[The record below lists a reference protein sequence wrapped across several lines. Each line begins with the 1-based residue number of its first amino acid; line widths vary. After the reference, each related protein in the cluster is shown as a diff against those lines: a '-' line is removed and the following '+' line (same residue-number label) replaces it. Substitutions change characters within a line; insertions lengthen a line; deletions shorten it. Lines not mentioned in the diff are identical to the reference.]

1 MMICTNAFTQADKVP
16 LDEFLIFLRLLNPF
30 APHIA
35 EQLQEILAPG
45 SPMLYHQ
52 AWPEFDAEAL
62 IENEIELVVQVN
74 GKLRDR
80 IAVAPDA
87 NEETVLAVALASP
100 KIKEYTDGKSMR
112 KVVYVQG
119 RLLNLVVG

>member
-1 MMICTNAFTQADKVP
+1 
-16 LDEFLIFLRLLNPF
+16 
-30 APHIA
+30 
-35 EQLQEILAPG
+35 
-45 SPMLYHQ
+45 MLYHQ